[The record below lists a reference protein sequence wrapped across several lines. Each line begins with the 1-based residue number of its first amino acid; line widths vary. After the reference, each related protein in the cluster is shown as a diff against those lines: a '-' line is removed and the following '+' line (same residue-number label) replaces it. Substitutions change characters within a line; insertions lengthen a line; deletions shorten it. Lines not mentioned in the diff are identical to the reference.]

1 MLEKIK
7 KAIFAKYKKTD
18 NKWLFISAFDEK
30 NTLLMSNGVIS
41 SDKELEQLI
50 DTLYHWLVEKHTDKI
65 TNIILDIVTETQ
77 EVTDMKEI
85 QSISLTEYWLILTA
99 WAKTWVLL
107 PDTSGITNIAVAL
120 KTIKEKNW
128 LEWNANITKFKT
140 DRFSI

>member
-7 KAIFAKYKKTD
+7 EAIFKRYKKTD
-18 NKWLFISAFDEK
+18 NKWLFISAFDDK

-50 DTLYHWLVEKHTDKI
+50 ETIYHGLVEKHK
-65 TNIILDIVTETQ
+65 NISNILIDIITETQ
-77 EVTDMKEI
+77 KVTNIKEVQT
-85 QSISLTEYWLILTA
+85 ISLKEFWLVLNTGTKA
-99 WAKTWVLL
+99 WILL
-107 PDTSGITNIAVAL
+107 PDTTWIIDISSAL

-140 DRFSI
+140 DRFSV

>member
-1 MLEKIK
+1 MLDKIK
-7 KAIFAKYKKTD
+7 EAIFKKYKKTD
-18 NKWLFISAFDEK
+18 NKWLFISAFDDK

-50 DTLYHWLVEKHTDKI
+50 DTIYHWLVEKHKDI
-65 TNIILDIVTETQ
+65 ANILVDVVSEIQ

-85 QSISLTEYWLILTA
+85 QSISLAEYWLVLTA
-99 WAKTWVLL
+99 WAKAGVLL
-107 PDTSGITNIAVAL
+107 PDTTGIINIAIAL